1 MSQLT
6 QEVETANA
14 ALTGKLSMLGSYIVS
29 FNFTQSATSTR
40 TATAAIQNP
49 PVGLQASTIAVQSFN
64 VYYTDDE
71 QYGFGRLGVSVSVSG
86 NTASCTVTLRD
97 NHLNERVWEGTVT
110 ALVTFYGI

>member
-6 QEVETANA
+6 QEVESAT
-14 ALTGKLSMLGSYIVS
+14 LTGKLSMLGTYIVS
-29 FNFTQSATSTR
+29 FTFSQSTTSTR
-40 TATAAIQNP
+40 TVTAAVQNP
-49 PVGLQASTIAVQSFN
+49 PVGLQASTIALQSFN

-86 NTASCTVTLRD
+86 NSASCTVTLRD
-97 NHLNERVWEGTVT
+97 NHLNEREWEGTVS